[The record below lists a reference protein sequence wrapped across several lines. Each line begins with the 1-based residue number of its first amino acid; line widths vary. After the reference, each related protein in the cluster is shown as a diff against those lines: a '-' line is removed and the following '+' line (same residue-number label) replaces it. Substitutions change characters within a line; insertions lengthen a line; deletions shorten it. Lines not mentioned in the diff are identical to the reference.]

1 MDDEEIK
8 EISQT
13 MANLGTVSSNLVT
26 IYPEVQVFF
35 GNYTFDPRLTFSLK
49 DSRQAKNKPSALG

>member
-1 MDDEEIK
+1 M
-8 EISQT
+8 
-13 MANLGTVSSNLVT
+13 

-49 DSRQAKNKPSALG
+49 DSRQAKNKPSAIG

>member
-1 MDDEEIK
+1 M
-8 EISQT
+8 
-13 MANLGTVSSNLVT
+13 

-49 DSRQAKNKPSALG
+49 DSPQAKTNPALG

>member
-1 MDDEEIK
+1 MF
-8 EISQT
+8 
-13 MANLGTVSSNLVT
+13 SSLHM
-26 IYPEVQVFF
+26 IYPEAQVFI